1 MFMKRIAKK
10 IVPVAV
16 TKRMSGKK
24 KKDKTKDRHP
34 EMRSRAWQ
42 RGVLRGSIICP

>member
-1 MFMKRIAKK
+1 MKRIAKK

-24 KKDKTKDRHP
+24 KKDKRQT
-34 EMRSRAWQ
+34 SRNEEQSLAE
-42 RGVLRGSIICP
+42 RCS